1 MDERE
6 SRPDSRRARSFV
18 SESQFERLAIAMR
31 AGGVR
36 ELDSADS
43 LASPASSRI
52 VRSRMFIH
60 IGGYDPIPPEQFY
73 SRFVRQITRFEQTW
87 SARVAVSAP
96 TCGTDEMHWTVRS
109 DGQNWAVTSRVRFV
123 RWDDVMEAIH
133 RRPDWQR
140 LLLAFRIYV
149 DFVVSGALW
158 GYLRTNW
165 RYAVFFL
172 FPPALLAVFCVVAG
186 LLGGIAARA
195 GGSVVIGLL
204 SAVAAFHLL
213 WRGPGRWTLL
223 PLALDDWIFAGTYLR
238 RGEPVID
245 SRLDRLAQDIDSIA
259 GDGSVDEIVIF
270 GHSLGAVLGVDLA
283 ERLLRRNPHI
293 GCTGSQ
299 IALVTAGS
307 SILKIA
313 LHRGALRF
321 RAALRTIAT
330 RPFPFWIEYQALTD
344 LMNFYKTDPVAEAG
358 GAPTG
363 RPLVRIAR
371 ISRMLNPDFYK
382 RIRRNFYRVHCQFIS
397 GNDRRTS
404 YDYFMLVCGPLSVE
418 CQARLPDG
426 PASAFDELGALVF
439 SPVAVSGHQDQAK
452 FLDFI

>member
-1 MDERE
+1 MDERG
-6 SRPDSRRARSFV
+6 SRPDSRRARSSV
-18 SESQFERLAIAMR
+18 IESQFERLVIAMR

-43 LASPASSRI
+43 LASTASSRI

-60 IGGYDPIPPEQFY
+60 IGGYDPIPPAQFY

-96 TCGTDEMHWTVRS
+96 ACGTDEMAWSVRS
-109 DGQNWAVTSRVRFV
+109 DGQNWGVTSRIRFV
-123 RWDDVMEAIH
+123 RWDDVMESF
-133 RRPDWQR
+133 RQRPDWQR
-140 LLLAFRIYV
+140 LLAAFRVYV

-158 GYLRTNW
+158 GYLRTSW
-165 RYAVFFL
+165 RYALFFL
-172 FPPALLAVFCVVAG
+172 FPPVLLAVFCAVAG
-186 LLGGIAARA
+186 LLGSVAARSS
-195 GGSVVIGLL
+195 GSGMIGLL
-204 SAVAAFHLL
+204 SAAAALYLL
-213 WRGPGRWTLL
+213 WQGPARWTLL

-238 RGEPVID
+238 CGEPVID
-245 SRLDRLAQDIDSIA
+245 SRLDRLAQDIDSITS
-259 GDGSVDEIVIF
+259 DGSVDEIVIF
-270 GHSLGAVLGVDLA
+270 GHSLGAVLAVDLA

-293 GCTGSQ
+293 GCAGPQ

-321 RAALRTIAT
+321 RTALETVAT

-358 GAPTG
+358 VSPTG
-363 RPLVRIAR
+363 RPLVRIVR

-439 SPVAVSGHQDQAK
+439 DPVAVSEHQDQAK
-452 FLDFI
+452 SLDFI